1 MLKNKKILFPELSY
15 ILNGLFFKTHNK
27 LGRYKN
33 EKQYS
38 DYFESLLKNN
48 NINYF
53 REFALS
59 KFFKEEKR
67 RRNIVDFIIDDKIII
82 DFKTKT
88 IITKDDYFQMQRYL
102 SSSGKQLG
110 IIVNFRRVSINPKR
124 IMNVETFNIN
134 KKINSDYSD
143 NNSD

>member
-1 MLKNKKILFPELSY
+1 MLKNKKILYPKLSY
-15 ILNGLFFKTHNK
+15 TLNNLFFKTHNR

-38 DYFESLLKNN
+38 DFFEGLLKIN
-48 NINYF
+48 NINYL
-53 REFALS
+53 REFALP
-59 KFFKEEKR
+59 KCFKEEKT
-67 RRNIVDFIIDDKIII
+67 RRNIVDFMIDDKVIV

-88 IITKDDYFQMQRYL
+88 IVTKDDYFQMQRYL
-102 SSSGKQLG
+102 TSSGKQLG
-110 IIVNFRRVSINPKR
+110 IIVNFRRISINPKR

-134 KKINSDYSD
+134 KKNSDYSD